1 MEGTSMACPHVSGV
15 AALGISYAAKL
26 GKKFEGDDYRTMLL
40 TAVNDINALM
50 TDGTKAYNGV
60 ADAVVLK
67 NYYKRMGT
75 GAIDAW
81 RLFMQIEGTPSIMVT
96 AGERCSVDL
105 KEYFGGSAT
114 DLTYRGIE
122 VSDEAREVL
131 GIKGDPKM
139 DKGLLVIKC
148 ENCGSAKVTIKA
160 IAGGG
165 QLGGGNNIGGTEISR
180 EISII
185 SRGVRSTN
193 GGWF

>member
-1 MEGTSMACPHVSGV
+1 MACPHVSGV
-15 AALGISYAAKL
+15 AALGISYAGKL
-26 GKKFEGDDYRTMLL
+26 GKKYAGNEYRDLLL
-40 TAVNDINALM
+40 TSVNDINGLLLE
-50 TDGTKAYNGV
+50 GTKPYNGI
-60 ADAVVLK
+60 ADAVVLN

-75 GAIDAW
+75 GALDAW
-81 RLFMQIEGTPSIMVT
+81 RLLMQIEGTPSVMVT

-114 DLTYRGIE
+114 DITYRSIE
-122 VSDEAREVL
+122 VSDEAREAL

-148 ENCGSAKVTIKA
+148 DKCGSAKIKISA

-185 SRGVRSTN
+185 SRGVSSNN